1 MVFNGYWPFGSI
13 PRFGVSGAD
22 DSVAFIRDMNEWRSG
37 FAKNPGRIALD
48 TYEHALH
55 KHARLPVSDCRRGQ
69 SECVA
74 ASAST
79 HARFIE
85 DITTAYIKATRDTH
99 R

>member
-1 MVFNGYWPFGSI
+1 MLDFQSQI
-13 PRFGVSGAD
+13 AD
-22 DSVAFIRDMNEWRSG
+22 A
-37 FAKNPGRIALD
+37 
-48 TYEHALH
+48 
-55 KHARLPVSDCRRGQ
+55 GQ